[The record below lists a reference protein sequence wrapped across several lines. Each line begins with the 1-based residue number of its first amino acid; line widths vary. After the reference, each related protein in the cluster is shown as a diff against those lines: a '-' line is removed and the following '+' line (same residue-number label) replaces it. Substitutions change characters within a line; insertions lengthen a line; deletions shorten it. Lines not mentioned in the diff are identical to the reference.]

1 MIWNRVQLNNE
12 LRAIMERG
20 LTQDTP
26 WEDPLVGGS
35 KPRDPA
41 VLSAVE
47 SRGSLQVLV
56 RMPDGPRTVV
66 LHSLS
71 PGTTGRTVK
80 ALIEAKTGFPASHLR
95 LELLGRP
102 FDDHSTLGGHMV
114 TDGSTIHATARLR
127 GGGPELRAKAQV
139 SYYESGQDSGSG
151 TEEFAASAV
160 EDSSDRDA
168 ENLELEELE
177 EEGGSDDGLEED
189 SEEQPQTKEDGSEE
203 DEEPRP
209 RRRAAWASTAAQVAP
224 LNLLQWESRQH
235 SLCIM
240 RVSVAGLLLLKGFVA
255 TTAGAP
261 N

>member
-1 MIWNRVQLNNE
+1 M
-12 LRAIMERG
+12 
-20 LTQDTP
+20 
-26 WEDPLVGGS
+26 
-35 KPRDPA
+35 
-41 VLSAVE
+41 
-47 SRGSLQVLV
+47 
-56 RMPDGPRTVV
+56 
-66 LHSLS
+66 
-71 PGTTGRTVK
+71 
-80 ALIEAKTGFPASHLR
+80 
-95 LELLGRP
+95 
-102 FDDHSTLGGHMV
+102 
-114 TDGSTIHATARLR
+114 
-127 GGGPELRAKAQV
+127 
-139 SYYESGQDSGSG
+139 SYYESGQDSGSS

-203 DEEPRP
+203 DEVPRP
-209 RRRAAWASTAAQVAP
+209 RRRAARASTAAQVAP